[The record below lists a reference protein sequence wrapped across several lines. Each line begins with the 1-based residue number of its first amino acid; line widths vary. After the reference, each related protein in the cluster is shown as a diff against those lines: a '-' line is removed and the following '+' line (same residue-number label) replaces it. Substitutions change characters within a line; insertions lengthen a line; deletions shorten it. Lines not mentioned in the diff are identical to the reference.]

1 MPPKFHRL
9 AVTGNA
15 LDRNEINIESSVER
29 ERHRTPNHRAKA
41 LLFKID
47 PLLSRRIRQAIKDRS
62 TMIAAGKHP
71 IHRWILHCLIGLAAV
86 SALSGCGINAIP
98 TYEEQMKA
106 SWSQVLDQ
114 YERRA
119 DLISA
124 LVDTVESFAVHE
136 KDVLTSVVKARD
148 KARQARVPRE
158 IISNPAVFQSFQ
170 ESQVQVTGALARL
183 LGIVENYPM
192 LRSSQSFLSLQSQ
205 LDGAEKR
212 IAAARRDYVE
222 AVRLYNAELMTIP
235 GRWWAAVLYPDA
247 ELAQTFAVEEK
258 DLNAPQVNFAP
269 GTALVLESAAP
280 VEQQ

>member
-1 MPPKFHRL
+1 
-9 AVTGNA
+9 
-15 LDRNEINIESSVER
+15 
-29 ERHRTPNHRAKA
+29 
-41 LLFKID
+41 
-47 PLLSRRIRQAIKDRS
+47 
-62 TMIAAGKHP
+62 MIAAGKRP
-71 IHRWILHCLIGLAAV
+71 IRTWIFRCLIGSAAV
-86 SALSGCGINAIP
+86 LALSGCGINAIP

-114 YERRA
+114 YQRRT

-124 LVDTVESFAVHE
+124 LVETAEGFAVQETHM
-136 KDVLTSVVKARD
+136 LTSAVKAGD

-158 IISNPAVFQSFQ
+158 IISNPAAFQSFQ
-170 ESQVQVTGALARL
+170 ESQAQVTGALARL

-192 LRSSQSFLSLQSQ
+192 LRSSQSFVSLQSQ
-205 LDGAEKR
+205 LDDAEKR

-235 GRWWAAVLYPDA
+235 GRWWAALLYPDA

-258 DLNAPQVNFAP
+258 DLNAPQVKLAP
-269 GTALVLESAAP
+269 GTALVLENAAP